1 MRPPFPRLVEGEAK
15 DEGRIGAATLVAA
28 NGRLYGVRYRPEDR
42 MGGPCN
48 AVGGKWPFGRRP
60 RPVPRG
66 ALSASL
72 RIAMSPNFSVAVP
85 TAAIAGSDE
94 RFPVRRIFCVGKNYA
109 DHAREMGGDPTRE
122 PPFFFSKPADA
133 IVSGTA
139 DLAMPPRTANLHHEI
154 ELVVALAKGG
164 ANIAAADAADCIFG
178 YAVGNDL
185 TRRDLQADAKAGG
198 RPWDMAKGFDHS
210 AALSPIRPAAEIGH
224 PASARI
230 WLSVN
235 GAARQDGDI
244 ADMIWPVADII
255 AELSTY
261 VELKPGDLIY
271 TGTPAGVGPI
281 VAGDVVAGGIDGV
294 GTIANRFT

>member
-1 MRPPFPRLVEGEAK
+1 MRFDV
-15 DEGRIGAATLVAA
+15 
-28 NGRLYGVRYRPEDR
+28 
-42 MGGPCN
+42 
-48 AVGGKWPFGRRP
+48 
-60 RPVPRG
+60 
-66 ALSASL
+66 SA
-72 RIAMSPNFSVAVP
+72 P
-85 TAAIAGSDE
+85 TAEIAGSAE

-133 IVSGTA
+133 IVGGA
-139 DLAMPPRTANLHHEI
+139 GDIAMPPRTDNLHHEI

-164 ANIAAADAADCIFG
+164 ANIASDDALSHIFG

-210 AALSPIRPAAEIGH
+210 AVLSPIRPAAEVGH
-224 PASARI
+224 PTAARI
-230 WLSVN
+230 WLSV
-235 GAARQDGDI
+235 GGTVRQDGNI

-261 VELKPGDLIY
+261 VELKAGDLIY
-271 TGTPAGVGPI
+271 TGTPAGVGRI
-281 VAGDVVAGGIDGV
+281 VAGDVVEGGIDGI
-294 GTIANRFT
+294 GTIANRFL